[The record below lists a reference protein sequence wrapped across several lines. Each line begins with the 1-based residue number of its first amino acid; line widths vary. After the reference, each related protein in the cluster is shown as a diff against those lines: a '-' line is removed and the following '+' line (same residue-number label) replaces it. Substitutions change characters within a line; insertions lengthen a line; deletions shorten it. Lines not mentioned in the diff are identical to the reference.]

1 MCVCVCVCVSCLFV
15 CLCLSLSVCLSVCCK
30 LKLYPRRHLSQNCG
44 TFCTLLSTGATFSV
58 LFRTTKIV
66 LGFTLK
72 LQSHTPRHEYN
83 YLKKIIAR
91 FLGRTSKLSSII
103 PKFLRGNFR
112 SANSEETNSC
122 QRNEPPPL
130 PPAINRPQD
139 RSHSPPSSPHIQSD
153 SPNDSCGRGEERK
166 ADNGTFGD
174 SSRCAQQSLASVP
187 GGGFGSINVFIGPF
201 SLGPGPIRSLP
212 RY

>member
-1 MCVCVCVCVSCLFV
+1 MCVCVCVSCLFV
-15 CLCLSLSVCLSVCCK
+15 CLCLSLSVCLSVC
-30 LKLYPRRHLSQNCG
+30 LSVVKLYPRRHLSQNCG
-44 TFCTLLSTGATFSV
+44 TFCSLLSTGATFSV

-122 QRNEPPPL
+122 QRNEPPP
-130 PPAINRPQD
+130 PFP
-139 RSHSPPSSPHIQSD
+139 PPSIGLKIALTHHPQALTFSRIHQTILVDVERRERRTTGHSGTVAAA
-153 SPNDSCGRGEERK
+153 PN
-166 ADNGTFGD
+166 
-174 SSRCAQQSLASVP
+174 SL
-187 GGGFGSINVFIGPF
+187 
-201 SLGPGPIRSLP
+201 
-212 RY
+212 

>member
-1 MCVCVCVCVSCLFV
+1 MCVCVCVCVFPV
-15 CLCLSLSVCLSVCCK
+15 CLSVSVSVCLSVCLSVCCK
-30 LKLYPRRHLSQNCG
+30 LKLYPRRHLSPNCG
-44 TFCTLLSTGATFSV
+44 TFCSLLSTGATFSV

-91 FLGRTSKLSSII
+91 FWGRTSKLSSII

-122 QRNEPPPL
+122 QRNEPPPPSPRHQSASRSL
-130 PPAINRPQD
+130 SLTTLKP
-139 RSHSPPSSPHIQSD
+139 SHSV
-153 SPNDSCGRGEERK
+153 GFTKRFLWTWRGEK
-166 ADNGTFGD
+166 
-174 SSRCAQQSLASVP
+174 
-187 GGGFGSINVFIGPF
+187 GGQRD
-201 SLGPGPIRSLP
+201 IRGQ
-212 RY
+212 